1 MSDVKGGHMVAKALI
16 AEGVSHVFTLASGEI
31 LPICD
36 TLFDE
41 GVKVINVRHEQAA
54 GNMADGWGRVTR
66 TPGVAIVAM
75 GPGIVNSMPALAQA
89 SFAGSP
95 VVTITGCVPLNM
107 QDRDAF
113 EDIDTCGY
121 VAPYTKWARKCI
133 DSKRLPEYV
142 GKAFTAASSGKM
154 GPVLLEAPKDILL
167 GPFAGDSQM
176 RITPSSYRPSG
187 KIFGDPESVR
197 KAIDI
202 LIEAKQPAIIAGSG
216 VYWAGAEKE
225 LVELAEMI
233 SAPVAC
239 EYLALGCIPMD
250 NDLFF
255 GNAIS
260 NFWMRQA
267 DAFLVI
273 GARLDN
279 FLAYGVDPSFYPED
293 VKLIHVDID
302 SSIIGKNRSVDVG
315 IVGDARAVLSQM
327 IDIVKQK
334 IKQKIER
341 EGTANMRQGWL
352 TMAEA
357 FDEEAASEEV
367 PLRPHRMMKEIRD
380 LTSPES
386 RYIIDG
392 GDTTAWANLYLK
404 ANYPAQIIS
413 SQGPLGHLG
422 AGLPIALAAK
432 LAEPGRPV
440 YLISGDGSF
449 LFNVSELDT
458 AVRHKIPIIAIVT
471 NDTAWGLVYHS
482 RLASGKSEEVAGRGT
497 ILSEGLRY
505 DKLAEGFGA
514 KGELVTEPNQI
525 KPALDRALES
535 ELPYVIDARVSREY
549 ESMLTQIL
557 GSKVEF

>member
-1 MSDVKGGHMVAKALI
+1 LV
-16 AEGVSHVFTLASGEI
+16 
-31 LPICD
+31 
-36 TLFDE
+36 
-41 GVKVINVRHEQAA
+41 
-54 GNMADGWGRVTR
+54 
-66 TPGVAIVAM
+66 
-75 GPGIVNSMPALAQA
+75 
-89 SFAGSP
+89 
-95 VVTITGCVPLNM
+95 
-107 QDRDAF
+107 
-113 EDIDTCGY
+113 
-121 VAPYTKWARKCI
+121 
-133 DSKRLPEYV
+133 
-142 GKAFTAASSGKM
+142 
-154 GPVLLEAPKDILL
+154 
-167 GPFAGDSQM
+167 GPFEGDPEM
-176 RITPSSYRPSG
+176 KIAPSSFRPTG
-187 KIFGDPESVR
+187 KIFGDPELVK

-202 LIEAKQPAIIAGSG
+202 LIEAEQPAIIAGSG

-225 LVELAEMI
+225 LVELAEML

-239 EYLALGCIPMD
+239 EFLALGCIPMD
-250 NDLFF
+250 NPLFF
-255 GNAIS
+255 GNAVS

-279 FLAYGVDPSFYPED
+279 YLAYGVDPSFYPED

-302 SSIIGKNRSVDVG
+302 PSIIGKNRPIDVG
-315 IVGDARAVLSQM
+315 IVGDAHAVLSQM

-334 IKQKIER
+334 VKQKIER

-357 FDEEAASEEV
+357 FDEEAASDEV
-367 PLRPHRMMKEIRD
+367 PMRPHRMMKEIRE
-380 LTSPES
+380 LTSPDS
-386 RYIIDG
+386 RYILDG

-422 AGLPIALAAK
+422 AGLPIALSAK
-432 LAEPGRPV
+432 LAEPERPV

-458 AVRHKIPIIAIVT
+458 AVRHNIPIVAIVT
-471 NDTAWGLVYHS
+471 NDIAWGLVYHS
-482 RLASGKSEEVAGRGT
+482 RLASTKSKEIAGRGT

-514 KGELVTEPNQI
+514 KGELVTEPDQV
-525 KPALDRALES
+525 KPALERANDS
-535 ELPYVIDARVSREY
+535 DLPYVIDARVSREY